1 MPDPFSEL
9 SGHLKPNL
17 YSEDS
22 SLSAASA
29 AGRPGAT
36 RSGVAIGLKYIANGV
51 VGVIHYCLSVRDTNP
66 NAPSPLW
73 DLARGDWAILCILKA

>member
-9 SGHLKPNL
+9 SGHLTL
-17 YSEDS
+17 SVQWES
-22 SLSAASA
+22 SLYAASA
-29 AGRPGAT
+29 VGRPGAT
-36 RSGVAIGLKYIANGV
+36 RSGVAIGLKYIANGL

-73 DLARGDWAILCILKA
+73 DSAQGDWAILCILEA